1 MNLLTPFCTD
11 IYVYFFPSLPK
22 FDWIEGIVRGD
33 LAFRFE
39 GCFGL
44 LVILAGFA
52 VEVEA
57 ALVHMY
63 FVK

>member
-1 MNLLTPFCTD
+1 MY
-11 IYVYFFPSLPK
+11 IFFPSLPK